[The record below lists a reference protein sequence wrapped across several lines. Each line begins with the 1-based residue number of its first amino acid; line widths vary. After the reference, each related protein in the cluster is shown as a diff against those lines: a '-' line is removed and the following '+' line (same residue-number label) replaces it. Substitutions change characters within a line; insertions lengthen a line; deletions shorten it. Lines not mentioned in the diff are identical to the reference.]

1 MAKRDQQGRF
11 LAGIDVGGTFTD
23 LALVDDAGQVTIEK
37 VPSTPA
43 DIVEGVLSA
52 IAQAEMTIDLGK
64 PLLQSLDRLVHGTTV
79 AANAFLER
87 KGAHLG
93 FITTRGFRDT
103 LVMRRM
109 YRENMYD
116 TRSAPV
122 APLVARDNIFEVE
135 ERIDHNGNVTIALN
149 ENELSQAIDEIE
161 RRGLESVGVCFL
173 FSFRNPVHEL
183 RVKKYIKQRLPDLH
197 LSLSCE
203 VCPEI
208 RDYERASTTHLNAY
222 LQPPVYDYLMKLD
235 AKFRRASAG
244 LQVMH
249 SYGGVT
255 GAREAADKP
264 VNLLLSGPAGGV
276 SGSAFWGEV
285 TGNPDVIAFD
295 MGGTSCD
302 ISLIRNATPTLSTP
316 INTTSTHCK
325 FEGFDVLTPFIDI
338 HTIGSGGGSVVWFDT
353 GGGLHVGPE
362 SMGAL
367 PGPACYDKGGVEATV
382 TDADVVLGY
391 IDPDYF
397 LGGKMRLDASKAR
410 AAVERPAKR
419 LGYSVTEAAAGIF
432 RIINANMING
442 IRVVSVERG
451 HDPRKF
457 ALLSFG
463 GAGGVHATAIIEEL
477 GIDKVIVPQAASAF
491 SAFGLLTADLR
502 RDYVSTVYKPLAEV
516 GIAEVHKRFRN
527 MEKSARADIGKKTT
541 AKLWFGYAADMRYA
555 GRGHDMRVTL
565 KGPVAGITKRHLT
578 DALDHAYRETH
589 GYAAEESAIQLINL
603 RVVAGQSTAK
613 PQVARGRGTS
623 ATPPKAARKGA
634 REAYFAETKKFVRT
648 TVYDG
653 HALRPR
659 NILRGPAVVEL
670 ATTTVVV
677 RPGQSL
683 RVDPFQNFVIGRRG
697 VKV

>member
-1 MAKRDQQGRF
+1 MAERNQCGHF

-23 LALVDDAGQVTIEK
+23 LVLVDDAGQVRIEK
-37 VPSTPA
+37 SPSTPA
-43 DIVEGVLSA
+43 DIVEGVLSV
-52 IAQAEMTIDLGK
+52 IEQAEIAMNLDQ
-64 PLLQSLDRLVHGTTV
+64 PLLRRLTRLVHGTTV

-87 KGAHLG
+87 KGAKLG

-122 APLVARDNIFEVE
+122 TPLVSRDNIFEIE
-135 ERIDHNGNVTIALN
+135 ERIDHNGNVVTGLN
-149 ENELSQAIDEIE
+149 EDDLAWAVNEIR
-161 RRGLESVGVCFL
+161 RRGLESIGVCFL
-173 FSFRNPVHEL
+173 FSFRNPEHEL
-183 RVKKYIKQRLPDLH
+183 RVKEYFEQRCPDLH

-235 AKFRRASAG
+235 SEFQQASAG

-255 GAREAADKP
+255 NAREAADKP

-285 TGNPDVIAFD
+285 TGNPDVISFD

-362 SMGAL
+362 SMGAV

-397 LGGKMRLDASKAR
+397 LGGNMRLDAGKAH
-410 AAVERPAKR
+410 AAVKRVAKR
-419 LGYSVTEAAAGIF
+419 LDYSVIDTAAGIF

-451 HDPRKF
+451 HDPRNF

-477 GIDKVIVPQAASAF
+477 GIDKAIIPQAASAF

-502 RDYVSTVYKPLAEV
+502 RDYVATVYKPLAEV
-516 GIAEVHKRFRN
+516 GIAEVRKRFRE
-527 MEKSARADIGKKTT
+527 MEQSARADIGKRT
-541 AKLWFGYAADMRYA
+541 ATKLWFEYAADMRYA

-565 KGPVAGITKRHLT
+565 NGPVSSITKRQLT
-578 DALDHAYRETH
+578 DALDQAYRETH
-589 GYAAEESAIQLINL
+589 GYAAEEGAIQLINL
-603 RVVAGQSTAK
+603 RVVAGQTTSK
-613 PQVARGRGTS
+613 PQVARARGAS
-623 ATPPKAARKGA
+623 ATPPTAARKGT
-634 REAYFAETKKFVRT
+634 RKAYFAESKKFLQT
-648 TVYDG
+648 EVYDG
-653 HALRPR
+653 HSLRSR
-659 NILRGPAVVEL
+659 NLLHGPAVVEL
-670 ATTTVVV
+670 TTTTIVV

-683 RVDPFQNFVIGRRG
+683 RVDPFRNFVIGRRG
-697 VKV
+697 IKV

>member
-1 MAKRDQQGRF
+1 MAEPDQRGQF

-23 LALVDDAGQVTIEK
+23 LVLVDDTGQVRIEK
-37 VPSTPA
+37 SPSTPA
-43 DIVEGVLSA
+43 DIVEGVLSV
-52 IAQAEMTIDLGK
+52 IRQAEIEMDLDE
-64 PLLQSLDRLVHGTTV
+64 PLLRRLTRLVHGTTV

-87 KGAHLG
+87 KGAKLG

-122 APLVARDNIFEVE
+122 APLVSRDNIFEIE
-135 ERIDHNGNVTIALN
+135 ERIDRNGNVVTALN
-149 ENELSQAIDEIE
+149 EDDLARAVNSIRQK
-161 RRGLESVGVCFL
+161 GLESIGVCLL
-173 FSFRNPVHEL
+173 FSFRNPEHEL
-183 RVKKYIKQRLPDLH
+183 RIRDYFRQHCPDLH

-235 AKFRRASAG
+235 SEFQQASAG

-255 GAREAADKP
+255 NAREAADKP

-362 SMGAL
+362 SMGAV

-382 TDADVVLGY
+382 TDADVALGY
-391 IDPDYF
+391 IDPEYF
-397 LGGKMRLDASKAR
+397 LGGNMRLDAAKAHG
-410 AAVERPAKR
+410 AVERVAKR
-419 LGYSVTEAAAGIF
+419 LDYSVTDTAAGIF

-451 HDPRKF
+451 HDPRNF
-457 ALLSFG
+457 VLLSFG

-477 GIDKVIVPQAASAF
+477 GIDKAIIPQAASAF

-502 RDYVSTVYKPLAEV
+502 RDYVATVYKPLAEV
-516 GIAEVHKRFRN
+516 GIADIRKRFRD
-527 MEKSARADIGKKTT
+527 MERSAKADIGKRTG
-541 AKLWFGYAADMRYA
+541 ANLWFEYAADMRYA
-555 GRGHDMRVTL
+555 GRGHDMRVALT
-565 KGPVAGITKRHLT
+565 GPVNGITKRQLT
-578 DALDHAYRETH
+578 DSLDRAYRETH
-589 GYAAEESAIQLINL
+589 GYAAEEGSIQLINL
-603 RVVAGQSTAK
+603 RVVAGQTTSK
-613 PQVARGRGTS
+613 PQLARARGAS
-623 ATPPKAARKGA
+623 ATPPKAAHKGSRK
-634 REAYFAETKKFVRT
+634 AYFAESKRFMKTA
-648 TVYDG
+648 VYDG
-653 HALRPR
+653 HSLRSR
-659 NILRGPAVVEL
+659 NLLQGPAIVEL
-670 ATTTVVV
+670 TTTTIVV